1 MDRQENIEM
10 KTRRATA
17 NPGEGQV
24 QSFFNK
30 ESLRFYPV
38 DSADHLTEGKP
49 DTLRPGSMRRV
60 AQILAILVIFLLP
73 AAGYGSPL
81 SDELFNQPLPSLD
94 KKIVLVTDFY
104 RTFHVYECLVDVRIE
119 EGVIFAIEL
128 SDPNV
133 HELKR
138 IKDFLG
144 NNFSNLKKHGF
155 SKLSIY
161 IGKTRYIWEVK

>member
-1 MDRQENIEM
+1 M
-10 KTRRATA
+10 KTRLATA

-24 QSFFNK
+24 QWLSSK
-30 ESLRFYPV
+30 ESLRFYPE

-49 DTLRPGSMRRV
+49 DTLRAGSMRRV
-60 AQILAILVIFLLP
+60 AQILAILVMILLP

-81 SDELFNQPLPSLD
+81 SDELYNQPLPSLN
-94 KKIVLVTDFY
+94 KKIVMVTDFY

-128 SDPNV
+128 NDPNI
-133 HELKR
+133 HTLKR
-138 IKDFLG
+138 MKNFLG

>member
-1 MDRQENIEM
+1 
-10 KTRRATA
+10 
-17 NPGEGQV
+17 
-24 QSFFNK
+24 
-30 ESLRFYPV
+30 
-38 DSADHLTEGKP
+38 
-49 DTLRPGSMRRV
+49 
-60 AQILAILVIFLLP
+60 
-73 AAGYGSPL
+73 L